1 MKKVLF
7 IIGFLSIS
15 LLIGGCANSSTSQKL
30 GSSDQEEIVDST
42 VYFSDD
48 QKETFHSSISFSND
62 RDDTSFEVRIA
73 PQSQPSFGG
82 EMWEKGDEIIFTI
95 FKSNQIA
102 EVEVGIC
109 PVKEEDMYDYD
120 EFTSEAVTIGPD
132 EQKVI
137 VTVPETGKYGILFVN
152 KLEEPVSFKGKTNK
166 KIENPLL

>member
-7 IIGFLSIS
+7 IIGFLTIS

-30 GSSDQEEIVDST
+30 DSSDQE
-42 VYFSDD
+42 
-48 QKETFHSSISFSND
+48 ETFHSSIAFSND
-62 RDDTSFEVRIA
+62 RDDTSFEIRIA
-73 PQSQPSFGG
+73 PHSQPSLGGDQPSFGG

-102 EVEVGIC
+102 ELEVGIC
-109 PVKEEDMYDYD
+109 PVKEENMYDYD

-152 KLEEPVSFKGKTNK
+152 KMEEPVSFKGKTNK